1 MLNRATPPPF
11 VVPQSFSI
19 PLAKK
24 HALANGNILHSIH
37 TDNDAL
43 LKIDVFFPAGRI
55 FQKQASVAAL
65 TIDMLF
71 ESTQKRSAMQLAEA
85 MDFFGAYTDYSVRAE
100 WASLTLY
107 TLNKHLASV
116 IPYFIELLTLPAFKD
131 EELNILIARE
141 IQDLNVALEK
151 NNVLAQHEVSR
162 RQWGENHPLGMTPT
176 VANYH
181 SSTRA
186 TIQGFFDQHYNLGDA
201 KLFVAGNID
210 DNVINT
216 LTQAFSLGKKAIE
229 TNAQLWEASPNNS
242 AVPVFIEKPKSLQA
256 AVRLARKHVP
266 RTHPDYNDTQILNL
280 ILGGYFGSRLMDNL
294 REDKGFTYG
303 VGSNIAD
310 YRWGSEWSIG
320 TEVKNDARNETVS
333 EIFKEMKRLTEELV
347 EMDELDVARNY
358 LLGQVLRSLDGAY
371 QQMKYSETIAL
382 NDYSY
387 DLLYAGFHRI
397 TTITPEDIMVVAKK
411 YLDPKDWLVVVC
423 GSEGTTS
430 AEV

>member
-1 MLNRATPPPF
+1 
-11 VVPQSFSI
+11 
-19 PLAKK
+19 
-24 HALANGNILHSIH
+24 
-37 TDNDAL
+37 
-43 LKIDVFFPAGRI
+43 
-55 FQKQASVAAL
+55 
-65 TIDMLF
+65 
-71 ESTQKRSAMQLAEA
+71 
-85 MDFFGAYTDYSVRAE
+85 
-100 WASLTLY
+100 
-107 TLNKHLASV
+107 
-116 IPYFIELLTLPAFKD
+116 
-131 EELNILIARE
+131 
-141 IQDLNVALEK
+141 
-151 NNVLAQHEVSR
+151 
-162 RQWGENHPLGMTPT
+162 
-176 VANYH
+176 
-181 SSTRA
+181 
-186 TIQGFFDQHYNLGDA
+186 
-201 KLFVAGNID
+201 
-210 DNVINT
+210 
-216 LTQAFSLGKKAIE
+216 
-229 TNAQLWEASPNNS
+229 
-242 AVPVFIEKPKSLQA
+242 
-256 AVRLARKHVP
+256 
-266 RTHPDYNDTQILNL
+266 
-280 ILGGYFGSRLMDNL
+280 MDNL